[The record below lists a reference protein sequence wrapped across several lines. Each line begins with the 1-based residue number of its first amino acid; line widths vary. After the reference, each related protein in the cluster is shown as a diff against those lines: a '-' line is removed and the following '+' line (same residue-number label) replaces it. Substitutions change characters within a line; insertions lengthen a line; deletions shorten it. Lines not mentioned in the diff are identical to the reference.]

1 MNKPGYSILS
11 LQRVMLIAISVML
24 FACNSNVIKK
34 MTKDDL
40 LAYCATQAKATVNS
54 DDTDNNMP
62 VVIDSGKTAWTK
74 NNIYNWR
81 SGFWPGIEWYLYE
94 STKVEYWKKAAEKST
109 EKLIGV
115 IDTAVANHD
124 LGFQFYCSY
133 GNGYRLTG
141 NPAYKQ
147 VLLRAADSLARL
159 FNPNVGTILSWPYR
173 VKEKGWPHNTIIDN
187 MMNLELLF
195 WAAKNGGN
203 KNLYDIAVKHAETTM
218 KNHFRPDFSTYHV
231 LVYDTTTG
239 QVIKGVTHQG
249 YSDSSMWARG
259 QAWAIYGF
267 TMTYRETK
275 KKEFLQTAMNA
286 ADIFLKRLPKDH
298 IPYWDFDDPAI
309 PNAPRDASAAAITAS
324 ALVELSTL
332 CTENLSAKKYLNA
345 AKDMLTELST
355 NKYLSREKNHAFLLS
370 STGNKPSNKDVD
382 VPIIYADY
390 YFLEA
395 LFRKQKILV
404 SKPVIY

>member
-1 MNKPGYSILS
+1 MYLEGFTRLVLHRFIF
-11 LQRVMLIAISVML
+11 IAMSAIL
-24 FACNSNVIKK
+24 FACNPSVKK
-34 MTKDDL
+34 AMTNEEL
-40 LAYCATQAKATVNS
+40 LAYCATQATTTANT
-54 DDTDNNMP
+54 DDVDNKMP
-62 VVIDSGKTAWTK
+62 VVIDSSKAAWTK
-74 NNIYNWR
+74 NDIYNWR

-94 STKVEYWKKAAEKST
+94 STKDEYWKKAAEKST
-109 EKLIGV
+109 EQLIAV
-115 IDTAVANHD
+115 IDTTVSNHD

-133 GNGYRLTG
+133 GNGFRITG

-159 FNPNVGTILSWPYR
+159 YNPNVGTILSWPGR

-203 KNLYDIAVKHAETTM
+203 KNLYDLAVKHAETTM

-231 LVYDTTTG
+231 LVYDTITG
-239 QVIKGVTHQG
+239 KVIKGVTHQG
-249 YSDSSMWARG
+249 YADTSMWARG

-267 TMTYRETK
+267 TMTYRETGN
-275 KKEFLQTAMNA
+275 KEFLQTAKNA
-286 ADIFLKRLPKDH
+286 ADIYLKRLPKDH
-298 IPYWDFDDPAI
+298 VPYWDFDDPAI
-309 PNAPRDASAAAITAS
+309 PNTARDASAAAIVAS
-324 ALVELSTL
+324 ALLELSTL
-332 CTENLSAKKYLNA
+332 CNEVDLKNKYKNA
-345 AKDMLTELST
+345 ASAMIQELSSER
-355 NKYLSREKNHAFLLS
+355 YLSKEINHAFLLH

-395 LFRKQKILV
+395 ILRL
-404 SKPVIY
+404 KKL

>member
-1 MNKPGYSILS
+1 MYLEGFTRLVLHRFIF
-11 LQRVMLIAISVML
+11 IAMSAIL
-24 FACNSNVIKK
+24 FACNPSVKK
-34 MTKDDL
+34 AMTNEEL
-40 LAYCATQAKATVNS
+40 LAYCATQATTTANT
-54 DDTDNNMP
+54 DDVDNKMP
-62 VVIDSGKTAWTK
+62 VVIDSSKAAWTK
-74 NNIYNWR
+74 NDIYNWR

-94 STKVEYWKKAAEKST
+94 STKDEYWKKAAEKST
-109 EKLIGV
+109 EQLIAV
-115 IDTAVANHD
+115 IDTTVSNHD

-133 GNGYRLTG
+133 GNGYRITG

-159 FNPNVGTILSWPYR
+159 YNPNVGTILSWPGR

-203 KNLYDIAVKHAETTM
+203 KNLYDLAVKHAETTM

-231 LVYDTTTG
+231 LVYDTITG
-239 QVIKGVTHQG
+239 KVIKGVTHQG
-249 YSDSSMWARG
+249 YADTSMWARG

-267 TMTYRETK
+267 TMTYRETGN
-275 KKEFLQTAMNA
+275 KEFLQTAKNA
-286 ADIFLKRLPKDH
+286 ADIYLKRLPKDH
-298 IPYWDFDDPAI
+298 VPYWDFDDPAI
-309 PNAPRDASAAAITAS
+309 PNTARDASAAAIVAS
-324 ALVELSTL
+324 ALLELSTL
-332 CTENLSAKKYLNA
+332 CDDSLLAKKYLTA
-345 AKDMLTELST
+345 AKDMLNELAT
-355 NKYLSREKNHAFLLS
+355 GNYLSREKNHAFLLH

-395 LFRKQKILV
+395 LLRVKKNE
-404 SKPVIY
+404 

>member
-1 MNKPGYSILS
+1 MYLEGFTRLVLHRFIP
-11 LQRVMLIAISVML
+11 IAMSAIL
-24 FACNSNVIKK
+24 FACNPGFKK
-34 MTKDDL
+34 AMTNEEL
-40 LAYCATQAKATVNS
+40 LAYCATQAKMTATT
-54 DDTDNNMP
+54 DDVDNKMP
-62 VVIDSGKTAWTK
+62 VVIDSSKTAWTK
-74 NNIYNWR
+74 NDIHNWR

-94 STKVEYWKKAAEKST
+94 STKDEYWKKAAERST

-115 IDTAVANHD
+115 IDTTVANHD

-141 NPAYKQ
+141 NPAYEQ

-159 FNPNVGTILSWPYR
+159 YNPNVGTILSWPGR

-218 KNHFRPDFSTYHV
+218 KHHFRPDFSTYHV

-249 YSDSSMWARG
+249 YADNSMWARG

-275 KKEFLQTAMNA
+275 KTAFLQTAMNA

-324 ALVELSTL
+324 ALLELSTL
-332 CTENLSAKKYLNA
+332 CDDSLSAKKYLTA
-345 AKDMLTELST
+345 AKDMLNELAT
-355 NKYLSREKNHAFLLS
+355 DKYLSREKNHAFIMS
-370 STGNKPSNKDVD
+370 STGNKPSSIDVD
-382 VPIIYADY
+382 IPIIYADY

-395 LFRKQKILV
+395 LLRFKKQ
-404 SKPVIY
+404 SGR

>member
-1 MNKPGYSILS
+1 MYLERFTKLVLHRFIP
-11 LQRVMLIAISVML
+11 IAMCAIL
-24 FACNSNVIKK
+24 FACNSSVNKA
-34 MTKDDL
+34 MTNEEL
-40 LAYCATQAKATVNS
+40 LAYCATQAKTTANT
-54 DDTDNNMP
+54 DDVDNNMP
-62 VVIDSGKTAWTK
+62 VVIDSGKKAWAK
-74 NNIYNWR
+74 NDIYNWR

-94 STKVEYWKKAAEKST
+94 STKDEYWKKAAEKST

-115 IDTAVANHD
+115 IDTTVANHD
-124 LGFQFYCSY
+124 LGFQLYCSY

-147 VLLRAADSLARL
+147 VLLRAADSLATL
-159 FNPNVGTILSWPYR
+159 YNSKVGTILSWPGR

-239 QVIKGVTHQG
+239 QAIKGVTHQG
-249 YSDSSMWARG
+249 YADGSMWARG
-259 QAWAIYGF
+259 QAWGIYGF
-267 TMTYRETK
+267 TMAYRETRN
-275 KKEFLQTAMNA
+275 KEFLQTAINA
-286 ADIFLKRLPKDH
+286 ANVYLKRLPTDN
-298 IPYWDFDDPAI
+298 IPYWDFDNPAI

-324 ALVELSTL
+324 ALLELSTL
-332 CTENLSAKKYLNA
+332 CDDSLSTKKYLTA
-345 AKDMLTELST
+345 AKKMLTELAT
-355 NKYLSREKNHAFLLS
+355 DKYLSREKNHAFLLH
-370 STGNKPSNKDVD
+370 STGNKPSEKDVD
-382 VPIIYADY
+382 VPIIYSDY

-395 LFRKQKILV
+395 LLRLKKQ
-404 SKPVIY
+404 SGQ

>member
-1 MNKPGYSILS
+1 MYLEGFTRLVLHRFIF
-11 LQRVMLIAISVML
+11 IAMSATL
-24 FACNSNVIKK
+24 FACNPSVKK
-34 MTKDDL
+34 AMTNEEL
-40 LAYCATQAKATVNS
+40 LAYCATQAKKTANT
-54 DDTDNNMP
+54 DDVDNKMP
-62 VVIDSGKTAWTK
+62 VVIHSSKTAWTK
-74 NNIYNWR
+74 NDIYNWR

-94 STKVEYWKKAAEKST
+94 STKDEFWKKAAEKST
-109 EKLIGV
+109 EQLIAV
-115 IDTAVANHD
+115 IDTTVSNHD

-133 GNGYRLTG
+133 GNGYRITG

-159 FNPNVGTILSWPYR
+159 YNPNVGTILSWPGR

-231 LVYDTTTG
+231 LVYDTITG
-239 QVIKGVTHQG
+239 KVIKGVTHQG
-249 YSDSSMWARG
+249 YADKSMWARG

-267 TMTYRETK
+267 TMTYRETGN
-275 KKEFLQTAMNA
+275 KEFLQTAMNT
-286 ADIFLKRLPKDH
+286 ADIYLKRLPKDH
-298 IPYWDFDDPAI
+298 VPYWDFDDPAI
-309 PNAPRDASAAAITAS
+309 PNTARDASAAAIVAS
-324 ALVELSTL
+324 ALLELSTL
-332 CTENLSAKKYLNA
+332 CNEVDLKNKYKNA
-345 AKDMLTELST
+345 ALAMIQELSSER
-355 NKYLSREKNHAFLLS
+355 YLSKEINHAFLLH

-395 LFRKQKILV
+395 ILRL
-404 SKPVIY
+404 KKL

>member
-1 MNKPGYSILS
+1 
-11 LQRVMLIAISVML
+11 MLIAIPVIL
-24 FACNSNVIKK
+24 FACNSNVNKK
-34 MTKDDL
+34 MTNDDL
-40 LAYCATQAKATVNS
+40 LAYCAAQAKATANS

-94 STKVEYWKKAAEKST
+94 STKDEYWKKAAEKST
-109 EKLIGV
+109 EKLVGV
-115 IDTAVANHD
+115 IDTIVANHD

-141 NPAYKQ
+141 NPAYKK
-147 VLLRAADSLARL
+147 VLLRAADSLAKL
-159 FNPNVGTILSWPYR
+159 FNPNVGTILSWPSR

-195 WAAKNGGN
+195 WAAKNGGS

-231 LVYDTTTG
+231 LVYDTATG

-249 YSDSSMWARG
+249 YADNSMWARG

-267 TMTYRETK
+267 TMAYRETK
-275 KKEFLQTAMNA
+275 NKEFLQTAINA
-286 ADIFLKRLPKDH
+286 VEIYLKRLPKDK
-298 IPYWDFDDPAI
+298 IPYWDFDDPTI
-309 PNAPRDASAAAITAS
+309 PYAPRDASAAAITAS
-324 ALVELSTL
+324 ALIELSTL
-332 CTENLSAKKYLNA
+332 CTDSLSAKKYLIA
-345 AKDMLTELST
+345 AKDMLTELAT
-355 NKYLSREKNHAFLLS
+355 DKYLSKEKNHAFLLF
-370 STGNKPSNKDVD
+370 STGNKPSNKDVE

-390 YFLEA
+390 YFIEA
-395 LFRKQKILV
+395 LLRMKKYQ
-404 SKPVIY
+404 